1 MSLLPSLTDG
11 LAHAVVVVDEM
22 RRIIGLV
29 SQSDLLSTL
38 ARSLPNEKLVPLKA
52 A

>member
-1 MSLLPSLTDG
+1 
-11 LAHAVVVVDEM
+11 M